1 LLSFTQNLMF
11 ALCSSFMSMLK
22 SQMWRHTWWQT
33 LVLCNS
39 HCSHNDA
46 TWHAEWWCSLLPST
60 AHSFT
65 YCHRLAVYGT
75 SLETF
80 WYTLV
85 YTCNGCFLVIWH
97 YKFMS

>member
-1 LLSFTQNLMF
+1 LMF

-22 SQMWRHTWWQT
+22 LQMWRHMWWQT

-39 HCSHNDA
+39 QCSYSDA
-46 TWHAEWWCSLLPST
+46 TQRVDWWRSLLRST

-65 YCHRLAVYGT
+65 YCHRLAVYRT
-75 SLETF
+75 SLKTF

-85 YTCNGCFLVIWH
+85 LSCFLTTKILDEWIIIL
-97 YKFMS
+97 